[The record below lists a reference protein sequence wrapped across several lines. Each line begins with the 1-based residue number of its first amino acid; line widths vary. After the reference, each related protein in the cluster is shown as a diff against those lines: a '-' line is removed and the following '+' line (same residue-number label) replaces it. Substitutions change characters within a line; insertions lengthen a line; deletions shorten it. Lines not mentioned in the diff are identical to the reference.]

1 VRAKMSRSPPVPALN
16 RILDALEHEL
26 LEASDEEL
34 LAAAHEL
41 GMRPDMKGS
50 AAFIGILG
58 PVRLQLE
65 EFFDVD
71 TLRAM
76 RRTLGKD
83 RDL

>member
-1 VRAKMSRSPPVPALN
+1 MRSAPPAPALN
-16 RILDALEHEL
+16 RILDALTVEL
-26 LEASDEEL
+26 VEASDEEL

-50 AAFIGILG
+50 AAFIGLLG
-58 PVRLQLE
+58 PTHLRAE
-65 EFFDVD
+65 EFFD
-71 TLRAM
+71 LESIWEM

>member
-1 VRAKMSRSPPVPALN
+1 MRTKMRSSPPVPALN
-16 RILDALEHEL
+16 RILDALAHEL

-58 PVRLQLE
+58 PSHPKLE
-65 EFFDVD
+65 DFFDLD
-71 TLRAM
+71 ALRAM

-83 RDL
+83 HDL